1 MDPRFFVR
9 FSLQRM
15 GGILDDDD
23 FNSKDLIKIS
33 DEQIEE
39 LTKKFHTRQQ
49 EVAEELVCKYKEDI
63 KKLERKKVLFVGD
76 SLTTDRMGYRGI
88 VTKAAKLNSVN
99 MSFSGST
106 STDMYRFIY
115 EKIVINKPELIFV
128 MIGTNDAFAHSGRE
142 KNRLVSLEEYR
153 RNIFGILKN
162 CVDSGARTVIS
173 TIPQF
178 DRDAFLKT
186 PDVAFK
192 DNDDETIAKYNQVV
206 REAAANTGAELI
218 DLEAVLKTMPKTGL
232 YEPDGVHMSING
244 HKILADLWL
253 NKALNV

>member
-15 GGILDDDD
+15 GGTLDDDD
-23 FNSKDLIKIS
+23 FNSKDMIKIS
-33 DEQIEE
+33 DEEIEK
-39 LTKKFHTRQQ
+39 LTKEFHTKQQ
-49 EVAEELVCKYKEDI
+49 EIAQELACKYKEGI
-63 KKLERKKVLFVGD
+63 KKLEGKKVLFVGD
-76 SLTTDRMGYRGI
+76 SQTADRMGYRGI

-115 EKIVINKPELIFV
+115 EKITVNKPELIFV
-128 MIGTNDAFAHSGRE
+128 MIGSNDAFAHSGKE
-142 KNRLVSLEEYR
+142 KNRLVSSEEYR

-162 CVDSGARTVIS
+162 CVDSGTRTLVS

-178 DRDAFLKT
+178 DRDSFLKT
-186 PDVAFK
+186 PDAAFK
-192 DNDDETIAKYNQVV
+192 DNDDEAIAKYNQIV
-206 REAAANTGAELI
+206 REAAASTGAELI

-253 NKALNV
+253 DKAISE